1 MTENE
6 QTAIQPKRGAPLGN
20 TNALKHGFYSKQL
33 RAMRA
38 DGPLPEEITDR
49 IGLSDEIAMLR
60 LFTRRLIRMGSDIED
75 LETAISLLRVLCL
88 ASTTL
93 TRLLRTQAL
102 FAQENELAD
111 AISQALDELAPVLF
125 PPEQLESSKPAWRI

>member
-1 MTENE
+1 MTEIE
-6 QTAIQPKRGAPLGN
+6 TALTTPKRKRGAPKGN

-33 RAMRA
+33 RTMRA

-49 IGLSDEIAMLR
+49 MGLSDEIAMLR
-60 LFTRRLIRMGSDIED
+60 LYTRRLIRMGAEIED
-75 LETAISLLRVLCL
+75 LDTAISLLRVLCL

-102 FAQENELAD
+102 FSLRRTCSE
-111 AISQALDELAPVLF
+111 
-125 PPEQLESSKPAWRI
+125 K